1 MGGSGSTSGF
11 GGFSDFFE
19 TLFGGGGFGS
29 SYSGQTR
36 QTQPRRQDMEYE
48 IDLSLHEAYTGTR
61 RTLQFEDG
69 RKIEATIPPGVKT
82 GSKVR
87 LGGQAG
93 GADLFLKINILPDPV
108 FKRKG
113 DDLFMEVPVDLYTA
127 ILGGEVGINTM
138 TRTIRLT
145 IPEGSDSGKRFRL
158 KGLGM
163 PTIKDP
169 TRFGNLYVTIQVTI
183 PKNLTA
189 VEKDK
194 FREIRNMRVAR

>member
-1 MGGSGSTSGF
+1 MK
-11 GGFSDFFE
+11 
-19 TLFGGGGFGS
+19 
-29 SYSGQTR
+29 
-36 QTQPRRQDMEYE
+36 DMEYE
-48 IDLSLHEAYTGTR
+48 IDLSLHEAYTGTK

-69 RKIEATIPPGVKT
+69 RKIEASIPPGVKT

-93 GADLFLKINILPDPV
+93 GADLFLKVNILPDPV

-113 DDLFMEVPVDLYTA
+113 DDLYMDVPVDIYTA

-138 TRTIRLT
+138 TKTVRLN

-163 PTIKDP
+163 PNLKDP
-169 TRFGNLYVTIQVTI
+169 TKFGNLYVTIQVTV
-183 PKNLTA
+183 PKNLTSA
-189 VEKDK
+189 EKDR